1 MNTMHSLTATV
12 SFVAWLL
19 IAASSSLG
27 QASAPA
33 PQPAPATTSPTQS
46 PTPHPA
52 QPPMNHETA
61 KAPGTDQSPDGAA
74 PTAAVKTQV
83 ATFGA
88 GCFWGVEETYRTF
101 KGVVSTR
108 VGYAGGKT
116 EKPTYKE
123 VCRGDTNHAEVVEVT
138 FDPAKVSYQELVDLF
153 FKLHDPTQVNRQ
165 GPDYGTQY
173 RTVIFYH
180 SPEQRTTAEATIK
193 RLTDAGKYKRP
204 IATKVEPA
212 PTFWVAE
219 DYHQQYFFTRGI
231 PNTCHI
237 AE

>member
-1 MNTMHSLTATV
+1 MN
-12 SFVAWLL
+12 
-19 IAASSSLG
+19 
-27 QASAPA
+27 QE
-33 PQPAPATTSPTQS
+33 TT
-46 PTPHPA
+46 
-52 QPPMNHETA
+52 N
-61 KAPGTDQSPDGAA
+61 APGTPGTAASPDPARPA
-74 PTAAVKTQV
+74 SAVKTQT

-101 KGVVSTR
+101 RGVVSTR

-116 EKPTYKE
+116 EKPSYKD
-123 VCRGDTNHAEVVEVT
+123 VCRGDTSHAEVVEVT
-138 FDPAKVSYQELVDLF
+138 FDPAKVSYQDLVDLF

-180 SPEQRTTAEATIK
+180 SPEQRATAEATIR
-193 RLTDAGKYKRP
+193 RLTDAGKFKRP

-219 DYHQQYFFTRGI
+219 DDHQQYFLTRGI

-237 AE
+237 VE